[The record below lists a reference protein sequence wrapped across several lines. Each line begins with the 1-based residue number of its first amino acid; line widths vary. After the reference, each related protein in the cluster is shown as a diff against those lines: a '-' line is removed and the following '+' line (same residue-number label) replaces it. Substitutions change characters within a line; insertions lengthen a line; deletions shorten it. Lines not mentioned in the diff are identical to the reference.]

1 MNRIKKM
8 LSIINK
14 SPYRKRITAVLITC
28 LNDFH
33 LPRWIDGFCFFDRN
47 ESLYLFSGRLIVL
60 RCERSKP
67 VSGRFVDLHHEQ
79 GMKPTLTIS

>member
-33 LPRWIDGFCFFDRN
+33 LPRWIDGFCFFLTEMN
-47 ESLYLFSGRLIVL
+47 
-60 RCERSKP
+60 RS
-67 VSGRFVDLHHEQ
+67 
-79 GMKPTLTIS
+79 ISFPDG